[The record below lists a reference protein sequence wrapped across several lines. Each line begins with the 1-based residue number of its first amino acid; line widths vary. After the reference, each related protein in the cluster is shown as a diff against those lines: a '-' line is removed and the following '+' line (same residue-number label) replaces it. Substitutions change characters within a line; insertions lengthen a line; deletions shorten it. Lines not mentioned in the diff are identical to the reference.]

1 MQDAIHR
8 LADRHLDAVM
18 TGQRARGD
26 RRSDA
31 LRDVSQFGQD
41 RLHMQD
47 ADAGDGCEVNTE
59 NTVLP
64 LLVGLRL

>member
-1 MQDAIHR
+1 
-8 LADRHLDAVM
+8 M